1 MLRPH
6 VQLPRPG
13 HPGGGE
19 ANTDTV
25 RLIPPEAAPPAGGE
39 AGHDPVFVDTS
50 GRRGLRMRRLAY
62 TAGALCAAYTGVLVL
77 SFLGATPF
85 APRTVLPVPG
95 LPSEKPGSVQQ
106 PPDPLPGTVVVPESG
121 GASLSPS
128 GIPRPSGSPTASAT
142 RGADPTAPTQGSGA
156 PSGPTGATTPPT
168 SPPAS
173 PGTGPA
179 SPGTSPPASVSPSG
193 AGTTPP
199 ATPSEA
205 VSSPGA
211 ATSGGAPSAPNGA
224 PSSGEAAPGA
234 GVPSSAGTTAP
245 PGT

>member
-6 VQLPRPG
+6 LKLPRPG
-13 HPGGGE
+13 HPGGDE

-39 AGHDPVFVDTS
+39 AERGPVFVDTS

-95 LPSEKPGSVQQ
+95 LPSQKPGSVQEPPGEQ
-106 PPDPLPGTVVVPESG
+106 PATSVGPESG

-128 GIPRPSGSPTASAT
+128 GIPGRSGSPTAPAT
-142 RGADPTAPTQGSGA
+142 SGGDPSEPAQDSVVPPAPTNGTTVPAS
-156 PSGPTGATTPPT
+156 PT
-168 SPPAS
+168 AS

-179 SPGTSPPASVSPSG
+179 SSPPASDSPS
-193 AGTTPP
+193 ADSTPP
-199 ATPSEA
+199 ATPSG
-205 VSSPGA
+205 VLSSPVPQ
-211 ATSGGAPSAPNGA
+211 ATGSTPGSAPSAAA
-224 PSSGEAAPGA
+224 PSATT
-234 GVPSSAGTTAP
+234 SSVP
-245 PGT
+245 PGS

>member
-6 VQLPRPG
+6 VKLPRPG
-13 HPGGGE
+13 HPGSGE

-25 RLIPPEAAPPAGGE
+25 RLIPPEAAPAAGGE
-39 AGHDPVFVDTS
+39 AGRDPVFVDTS

-95 LPSEKPGSVQQ
+95 LPSEKPGTVQEPPGRQPGASVG
-106 PPDPLPGTVVVPESG
+106 PGSG

-128 GIPRPSGSPTASAT
+128 GIPRPSSSPTDPAT
-142 RGADPTAPTQGSGA
+142 RGQDPSHPAQDSGA
-156 PSGPTGATTPPT
+156 PTGPTGATTPPG

-173 PGTGPA
+173 PGTSPA
-179 SPGTSPPASVSPSG
+179 SPGTSPPASGSPSG
-193 AGTTPP
+193 TGTTAPV
-199 ATPSEA
+199 TPSGA
-205 VSSPGA
+205 ASSPA
-211 ATSGGAPSAPNGA
+211 AQTSGGAPNGSSLS

-234 GVPSSAGTTAP
+234 GAPSATSGASQGS
-245 PGT
+245 

>member
-6 VQLPRPG
+6 MKLPRPG
-13 HPGGGE
+13 HPGSGE

-25 RLIPPEAAPPAGGE
+25 RLIPPEAAPPVGGE
-39 AGHDPVFVDTS
+39 AGHEPVFVDTS

-95 LPSEKPGSVQQ
+95 LPSERPGSVQE
-106 PPDPLPGTVVVPESG
+106 PPDELPATSVAPRSG

-128 GIPRPSGSPTASAT
+128 AVPGQSGSPTAPAT
-142 RGADPTAPTQGSGA
+142 PGGDPSEPARDSGVTSPPADG
-156 PSGPTGATTPPT
+156 TTVPA

-173 PGTGPA
+173 PGTSPA
-179 SPGTSPPASVSPSG
+179 SPGSSPPASGSTS
-193 AGTTPP
+193 AESTAP
-199 ATPSEA
+199 ATPSGA
-205 VSSPGA
+205 VSSPVPQVTGGTPNSSPSSPGSGA
-211 ATSGGAPSAPNGA
+211 ATSGAGAPSVVGGTVA
-224 PSSGEAAPGA
+224 SGG
-234 GVPSSAGTTAP
+234 
-245 PGT
+245 